1 MGLTM
6 SSPRDRIGDV
16 RRQHRTKYAYVYAR
30 DPSITKKITKKKKKT
45 KGKSRK
51 GRDRTGWL
59 RYDLMLLSRF
69 PKKGTSSRF
78 KHLRAKRSG
87 LGPLVGAQEKALI
100 RRDVMSTKKPWSEM

>member
-16 RRQHRTKYAYVYAR
+16 RRQHRTKYAYVYAQ
-30 DPSITKKITKKKKKT
+30 DPSIKKGPKTKKKK
-45 KGKSRK
+45 GKPSQV
-51 GRDRTGWL
+51 GGRTGWL

-69 PKKGTSSRF
+69 PKKGTSYRF

-87 LGPLVGAQEKALI
+87 LGPLLGAREKVLI
-100 RRDVMSTKKPWSEM
+100 RRDVLSTKKPWSEM